1 MEDLFNFI
9 LVLFFGMLIIYI
21 IHPKPEVF
29 YRNNK
34 LNECKIT
41 DEQTKKCIEE

>member
-34 LNECKIT
+34 LNECKIR
-41 DEQTKKCIEE
+41 DEGTKTCIEE